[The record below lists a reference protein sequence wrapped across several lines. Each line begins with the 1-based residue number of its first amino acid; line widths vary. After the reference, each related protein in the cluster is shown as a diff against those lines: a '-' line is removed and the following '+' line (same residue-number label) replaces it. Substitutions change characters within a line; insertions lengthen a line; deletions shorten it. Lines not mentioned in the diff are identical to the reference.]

1 MSSSIDYGCLAVGIH
16 VDIQRTDGRIHQA
29 VVTGTAPETSSVTV
43 EWYEKGETKGK
54 EVELEMIQLLNPE
67 LFNNIA
73 NNANGAAPAVAT
85 NGAKTPE
92 EEASPAASPVEPTPR
107 QQPREIPR
115 PSGPGVFKAPAPR
128 GGAPTRQAR
137 AVAAAA
143 APASQQKRQTRQTNI
158 LPPPPPPQ
166 PTITHDDD
174 EDEEEEDEGD
184 TDDGGGDVPNG
195 YENGRVAMLK
205 NQSAT
210 APRRKSECVK
220 AVEKM
225 EKEREERRTKLQD
238 MKKKAEAN
246 VDKTRPNWEFLEM
259 IEEFRMNL
267 EYVPISN
274 SDPIIDHQISVC
286 VRKRPINKKELSKR
300 EIDTVTI
307 GSKDTCIVHEPK
319 KNVDLTKYVEN
330 QKFRFDYAFDE
341 EATNDVVY
349 KYSARPLVT
358 SIFDGGMATC
368 FAYGQTGTGKTHTM
382 GGAFTGKTQDCS
394 QGIYALSARD
404 VFKLL
409 ASPKYRKE
417 NLTVYASYFEI
428 YSGKVFDLLNKKK
441 KLSVLEDGK
450 NQIQVVGLSEEL
462 VQNVDDVLHLIGT
475 GNNVRTSGTTSAN
488 QCSSRSHA
496 IFQIVLKKKVSP
508 ISTKEKIHG
517 KFSLIDL
524 AGNERGKDTG
534 NSASRQIRME
544 GAEIN
549 KSLLALKECI
559 RALGRKGA
567 HLPFRASKLTLVL
580 RDSFIG
586 EKSRTCMIAMI
597 SPTMSS
603 CEHTLNTLRY
613 ADRVKELGVD
623 DPRKQGQ
630 VIVSTDLDGS
640 DYGTNNDNDLT
651 LLASTNQTEMSEEI
665 LHFHETLSHVQQL
678 EDEVVDEHRNF
689 IEMLEKNME
698 ESRQIYDLSN
708 SVDFDSEEYAN
719 RLQISLNEMTN
730 HQSVL
735 MEKLER
741 LRKELSAEE
750 LISRNMT
757 QSHLLT
763 RPPSSHT
770 IGSGD
775 HHNSGPAGRR
785 K

>member
-1 MSSSIDYGCLAVGIH
+1 MASPEYGSLSVGIH

-29 VVTGTAPETSSVTV
+29 VVTGLAPETSSVTV

-73 NNANGAAPAVAT
+73 ANGANIP
-85 NGAKTPE
+85 TPSTPTE
-92 EEASPAASPVEPTPR
+92 PSPSPVESTPR
-107 QQPREIPR
+107 QQRELRKPD
-115 PSGPGVFKAPAPR
+115 PVFKAPAPR
-128 GGAPTRQAR
+128 GGPTTRMTRAGPAPT
-137 AVAAAA
+137 AA
-143 APASQQKRQTRQTNI
+143 QQKRQTRQTNI
-158 LPPPPPPQ
+158 LPP
-166 PTITHDDD
+166 TSTHDDD
-174 EDEEEEDEGD
+174 EDDDEEEEEEMDG
-184 TDDGGGDVPNG
+184 DGGGDGGGGESEANG
-195 YENGRVAMLK
+195 GGGKPDAEQNSRVAMLK
-205 NQSAT
+205 QQST
-210 APRRKSECVK
+210 TSTRRKSECVK

-225 EKEREERRTKLQD
+225 EKERDERRQRLQD
-238 MKKKAEAN
+238 IKKKQDAN
-246 VDKTRPNWEFLEM
+246 VDKTLPNWEMAQM
-259 IEEFRMNL
+259 IKEFRSTIEN
-267 EYVPISN
+267 VPISHT
-274 SDPIIDHQISVC
+274 DPIIDHQISVC
-286 VRKRPINKKELSKR
+286 VRKRPLNKKETGKR
-300 EIDTVTI
+300 ELDVITLA
-307 GSKDTCIVHEPK
+307 SKDTCIVHEPMK
-319 KNVDLTKYVEN
+319 KVDLTKYLEN

-341 EATNDVVY
+341 NSTNEVVY
-349 KYSARPLVT
+349 KYSARPLVS
-358 SIFDGGMATC
+358 SIFEGGMATC
-368 FAYGQTGTGKTHTM
+368 FAYGQTGSGKTHTM
-382 GGAFTGKTQDCS
+382 GGTFTGKTQDCS

-404 VFKLL
+404 VFKLM
-409 ASPKYRKE
+409 ASPKYKKE

-450 NQIQVVGLSEEL
+450 NQIQVVGLQEEM
-462 VQNVDDVLHLIGT
+462 VENVDDVLHLIAT

-496 IFQIVLKKKVSP
+496 IFQIILKKKLAAR
-508 ISTKEKIHG
+508 EKLHG

-586 EKSRTCMIAMI
+586 ENSRTCMIAMI
-597 SPTMSS
+597 SPSMNS

-613 ADRVKELGVD
+613 ADRVKELGID
-623 DPRKQGQ
+623 DPRPQNG
-630 VIVSTDLDGS
+630 VVLDSLLDTSEIRSTDFNGS
-640 DYGTNNDNDLT
+640 SNDNDLT
-651 LLASTNQTEMSEEI
+651 LLASTNQAEMSEEL
-665 LHFHETLSHVQQL
+665 LHFHETISHVQQL
-678 EDEVVDEHRNF
+678 EDEVVDEHRHF
-689 IEMLEKNME
+689 IEMIEKGLLESKKTYE
-698 ESRQIYDLSN
+698 LSN
-708 SVDFDSEEYAN
+708 SVDFDSEEYVN
-719 RLQISLNEMTN
+719 RLQMSLNQMTN

-735 MEKLER
+735 LEKLER

-750 LISRNMT
+750 QMSRNIT
-757 QSHLLT
+757 QAHQLV

-770 IGSGD
+770 LGID
-775 HHNSGPAGRR
+775 FPPSGPSARR

>member
-1 MSSSIDYGCLAVGIH
+1 MTSSNEYGCLDVGIH

-29 VVTGTAPETSSVTV
+29 VVTGLAPETSSVTV

-73 NNANGAAPAVAT
+73 NNAVPPA
-85 NGAKTPE
+85 
-92 EEASPAASPVEPTPR
+92 
-107 QQPREIPR
+107 
-115 PSGPGVFKAPAPR
+115 
-128 GGAPTRQAR
+128 
-137 AVAAAA
+137 
-143 APASQQKRQTRQTNI
+143 QQKRQTRQTNI
-158 LPPPPPPQ
+158 MPPAPPPQ

-174 EDEEEEDEGD
+174 EEEEEDED
-184 TDDGGGDVPNG
+184 DIDDGGGDEAMANG
-195 YENGRVAMLK
+195 YGNNRVSMLK
-205 NQSAT
+205 NQSTTAT
-210 APRRKSECVK
+210 RRKSECVK

-238 MKKKAEAN
+238 MKKKQEAN

-259 IEEFRMNL
+259 IEEFRSNL
-267 EYVPISN
+267 EYDPISN
-274 SDPIIDHQISVC
+274 SDPIIDHQINVC
-286 VRKRPINKKELSKR
+286 VRKRPINKKEMAKR
-300 EIDTVTI
+300 EIDVVTI
-307 GSKDTCIVHEPK
+307 GSKDTCIVHEPMK
-319 KNVDLTKYVEN
+319 KVDLTKYLEN

-341 EATNDVVY
+341 SATNEVVY

-358 SIFDGGMATC
+358 SIFEGGMATC
-368 FAYGQTGTGKTHTM
+368 FAYGQTGSGKTHTM

-462 VQNVDDVLHLIGT
+462 VQNVDDVLHLIAT

-496 IFQIVLKKKVSP
+496 IFQIILKKKVSP
-508 ISTKEKIHG
+508 TSTKEKLHG

-597 SPTMSS
+597 SPSMSS

-623 DPRKQGQ
+623 DPRRQGQ
-630 VIVSTDLDGS
+630 VMDSADLDGS
-640 DYGTNNDNDLT
+640 DFGSNNDNDLT

-665 LHFHETLSHVQQL
+665 LHFHETLSHVQAL
-678 EDEVVDEHRNF
+678 EEELVEEHAKC
-689 IEMLEKNME
+689 LEKWEKNLI
-698 ESRQIYDLSN
+698 ESRQILELSN

-719 RLQISLNEMTN
+719 RLMMSLNEITN

-735 MEKLER
+735 QEKLER

-750 LISRNMT
+750 QISRNIT
-757 QSHLLT
+757 QSHHLA

-775 HHNSGPAGRR
+775 HHHYSGPPSRR